1 MFEWKLG
8 VKSSILILRHKILV
22 KTETGPDLSKG
33 WLGRWVGIQKKQEL
47 SEFQAIFDIS
57 EIWLSSSILSLDYK
71 ILIVIR

>member
-1 MFEWKLG
+1 MTIYCG
-8 VKSSILILRHKILV
+8 VKSSILILSHKILV
-22 KTETGPDLSKG
+22 KTEIGPELSKG
-33 WLGRWVGIQKKQEL
+33 WLGRWVRIQKKQEL